1 MLHYDITYDLVKI
14 SSLRFV
20 ISAIADVRAS
30 SFPTVSEAT
39 SSYFKLDSFSI
50 SNIFSL
56 SELSSD
62 SRTFFESSAYL
73 LSRRQTIYSK
83 YNI

>member
-1 MLHYDITYDLVKI
+1 MQHQDTTYDLVKI

-39 SSYFKLDSFSI
+39 SSYFEEDLFSI

-56 SELSSD
+56 SDLSLD
-62 SRTFFESSAYL
+62 SRFFFPLPGYFVNKTEK
-73 LSRRQTIYSK
+73 IHVK
-83 YNI
+83 